1 MLHSR
6 TAKTDGGT
14 RTSPMGTEI
23 SCAHCLE
30 DFLFKK
36 NKNKIA
42 VLFVRLLC
50 VLTFQAVPLHTA
62 WWHAAIPR
70 TKKNLFCLN
79 WLNE

>member
-1 MLHSR
+1 M
-6 TAKTDGGT
+6 D
-14 RTSPMGTEI
+14 TEI

-36 NKNKIA
+36 IKIKIA

-50 VLTFQAVPLHTA
+50 VLTFQAVPLHTV

-70 TKKNLFCLN
+70 TKKICFV
-79 WLNE
+79 

>member
-14 RTSPMGTEI
+14 RTSPMVTEI

-36 NKNKIA
+36 IKYREPRETKISA
-42 VLFVRLLC
+42 
-50 VLTFQAVPLHTA
+50 TQG
-62 WWHAAIPR
+62 
-70 TKKNLFCLN
+70 
-79 WLNE
+79 